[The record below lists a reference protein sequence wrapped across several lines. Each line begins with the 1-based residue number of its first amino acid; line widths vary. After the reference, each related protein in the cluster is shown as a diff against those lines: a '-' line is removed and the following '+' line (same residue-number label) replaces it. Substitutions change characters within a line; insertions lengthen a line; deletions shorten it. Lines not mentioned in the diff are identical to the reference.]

1 MVQNINNILEGYGG
15 IGEEPTGPGGATT
28 QCGTDLIK
36 GISDIGDQSKDYYDS
51 LTGAISGKVETDLT
65 AYVGGNQAL
74 EDLVDKSARLIDT
87 KGEVID
93 KIRRA
98 SLYNEWLTASK
109 ELDTARARV
118 IATARDKFDSSHNFF
133 KEYANPDISA
143 NIEQVY
149 GNVTA
154 YLIDV
159 STNFFIIN
167 NIFNDAS
174 DNFSIISNLIE
185 MKEKTLFDTIGN
197 IQLYQKKN
205 NIDIRKNLYDFER
218 NSFYN
223 SIFDILKIVYYALFV
238 IYIIFSNFMKL
249 QLYKNPYFYVGAIL
263 YLVLPFALKYIFAAI
278 IYIYE
283 TVMRLLGQNKT
294 IYTYGDIVRASNI
307 ENIYTG
313 PIPSILDR
321 NNIEDGYKMFVE
333 NPINSSQLFI

>member
-1 MVQNINNILEGYGG
+1 MVQNINNILEGYSG
-15 IGEEPTGPGGATT
+15 IGHQPTGPGGATT
-28 QCGTDLIK
+28 QCGSDLIK
-36 GISDIGDQSKDYYDS
+36 GITDIGDQSKDFYGS
-51 LTGAISGKVETDLT
+51 LTSAISGKVETDLT
-65 AYVGGNQAL
+65 AYVGGSGKLA
-74 EDLVDKSARLIDT
+74 DLVDRSARLIDT

-118 IATARDKFDSSHNFF
+118 IATARARTDNFF
-133 KEYANPDISA
+133 EEYANPDISA

-149 GNVTA
+149 GNVTS

-174 DNFSIISNLIE
+174 HNFSIISNLIE

-238 IYIIFSNFMKL
+238 IYIIFGNFMKL

-263 YLVLPFALKYIFAAI
+263 YLLLPFALKYIFAAI

-321 NNIEDGYKMFVE
+321 NNIEDSYRLFVE
-333 NPINSSQLFI
+333 NPINSSQLFM

>member
-1 MVQNINNILEGYGG
+1 MIQNINNILEGYGG
-15 IGEEPTGPGGATT
+15 IGTQPVGPGSTAQ
-28 QCGTDLIK
+28 QCGSGLAS
-36 GISDIGDQSKDYYDS
+36 GISNIGDQSKDFYDS
-51 LTGAISGKVETDLT
+51 LNNAIGGKVLNNLAT
-65 AYVGGNQAL
+65 YVGGNQAL
-74 EDLVDKSARLIDT
+74 EDLARSTSRLMET
-87 KGEVID
+87 KGETID
-93 KIRRA
+93 KIRKA

-109 ELDTARARV
+109 ELDTARDRV
-118 IATARDKFDSSHNFF
+118 IATARDNFASSHNFF
-133 KEYANPDISA
+133 KEYANPDITA

-167 NIFNDAS
+167 DIFNDAS
-174 DNFSIISNLIE
+174 NNFSIISNLIE

-238 IYIIFSNFMKL
+238 IYIIFGNFMKL

-321 NNIEDGYKMFVE
+321 NNIEDNYKMFVE